1 MRRQTK
7 TPTTRPTSVRRLL
20 AALGA
25 ASLVLAGCTGD
36 GNGDSVASDG
46 QLSLGSLMPR
56 TGNLAFL
63 GDPLVAGI
71 DLAVEEIDEAGGV
84 GGSPVVMEHR
94 DSGDDSSTLAAENA
108 EELIDL
114 GASVI
119 IGPAASGVALSVIDM
134 ITGSGVLQISPS
146 NTSPAFSTYEGT
158 DGLYFRTAPSDA
170 LQGSVLGEVIVE
182 DDGHEDVAILALQDS
197 YGEGLEATVRQTV
210 EAAGGAVVRSTI
222 YDPQAGSFTA
232 DVAATATAQPDALV
246 LAGFD
251 ESYSILPE
259 LAEQGIGPGD
269 IAVYFVDGN
278 LVNYGEDMPAGFLDG
293 SKGTRPGQ
301 EIPDE
306 FRERLL
312 GINPDLEE
320 FTYTAESYDAVILV
334 ALAAVAAGSVE
345 SRDIADHLVDVS
357 GEGTPC
363 SGFADCRDLLDAGE
377 NIDYE
382 GVSGPINFAENGDV
396 SEATIGIFQYDGE
409 NNFAHIESR
418 SGTF

>member
-1 MRRQTK
+1 MEN
-7 TPTTRPTSVRRLL
+7 PTTRPTAMRALL
-20 AALGA
+20 AAVA
-25 ASLVLAGCTGD
+25 VASLVLAGCSGGGGSGD
-36 GNGDSVASDG
+36 NAAADG
-46 QLSLGSLMPR
+46 QLSLGSLMPE

-63 GDPLVAGI
+63 GPPLVAGL
-71 DLAVEEIDEAGGV
+71 DLAIEEINEAGGV
-84 GGSPVVMEHR
+84 AGSPVAIDHL
-94 DSGDDSSTLAAENA
+94 DSGDDSSSLAAENA
-108 EELIDL
+108 QELIDA
-114 GASVI
+114 GVSVI
-119 IGPAASGVALSVIDM
+119 LGPAASGVALSVIDQ

-170 LQGSVLGEVIVE
+170 LQGSVLGEVVVA
-182 DDGHEDVAILALQDS
+182 DDGHDAVAILALQDS
-197 YGEGLEATVRQTV
+197 YGEGLEETVRQAV
-210 EAAGGAVVRSTI
+210 EAAGGTVVRSTI
-222 YDPQAGSFTA
+222 YDPQAGSFAA
-232 DVAATATAQPDALV
+232 DVAATVTAQPDALV

-251 ESYSILPE
+251 EAYSILPE
-259 LAEQGIGPGD
+259 LEEQGIGPRD

-306 FRERLL
+306 FVERLL
-312 GINPDLEE
+312 GINPDLNE
-320 FTYTAESYDAVILV
+320 FTYTAESYDATILV
-334 ALAAVAAGSVE
+334 ALAAVAGGSVQP
-345 SRDIADHLVDVS
+345 RDIADHLVDVS

-363 SGFADCRDLLDAGE
+363 SGFADCRDLLEAGE

-396 SEATIGIFQYDGE
+396 SEATIGVFQYDE
-409 NNFAHIESR
+409 DNNFAHLDSR